1 MFEFSDVGLSDVG
14 ISDVGIS
21 DVGLSDVSSYSGTN
35 SLSLYFSEINLPQ
48 MTLYQTKCPH
58 RFHF

>member
-1 MFEFSDVGLSDVG
+1 MFEFSDVGL
-14 ISDVGIS
+14 SDVGIS